1 MTSRISEPARD
12 AVNAPVYQV
21 ITETT
26 DAGHGTSS
34 TYTMSVGDTFSGV
47 IGYAG
52 DYDAV
57 RIYLTAGHSYQ
68 FNVNGITL
76 GDSWLQVF
84 NPSGTIVATN
94 DDYNWLDSQITYTVS
109 TSGYYYIEASEASDS
124 LTGSYQMTAIEVA
137 TPSVPADGT
146 INQLVDY
153 LVNGYWEAGGEQARS
168 FDTSVSNVITVDLH
182 NLTTAGQTLARWALQ
197 AWSAVANVTF
207 QETTGAADIEFDD
220 LPDATGSAYTSSDTT
235 GTTINSSSV
244 NVGTDWLSDYGKSMD
259 SYSFQTYIHEIGH
272 ALGLGHQSYYNGTAD
287 FPTDADWGNDS
298 WQLSIMSY
306 FDQEQNWTTGASF
319 AHDMTA
325 MMVDIVA
332 IQSMYGASTRSSGNT
347 IYGKNSNAG
356 GYLETLFDS
365 MVAGS
370 SSTYTGSAVAITIW
384 DSGGRDTIDYSFSN
398 VAQSLSL
405 VAGTFSDMLG
415 LVGNLA
421 IAIGAVIEN
430 GITGGGKDKIVGN
443 AVANNLQSGA
453 GNDTLQG
460 AAGNDTLDG
469 GAGADSLRG
478 DAGADSLI
486 GGNGNDLLIGGIGVD
501 RLVGGAGQ
509 DAFLFNAAATAGNA
523 DVITDFVVVDDTIR
537 LDRSFF
543 TGIASTG
550 TLAASA
556 FTSNTTGL
564 AADASDRIIYETD
577 TGKVWYDVDGQGGAT
592 RVLVATLDD
601 HLAMTNAD
609 FLVIA

>member
-1 MTSRISEPARD
+1 MTSQISEPARD
-12 AVNAPVYQV
+12 AVTAAVAQA

-26 DAGHGTSS
+26 DAGRGTAS
-34 TYTMSVGDTFSGV
+34 TYTMSVGDTFRGT

-57 RIYLTAGHSYQ
+57 RIYLTAGHTYQ

-94 DDYNWLDSQITYTVS
+94 DDYNGLDSQITYSVAS
-109 TSGYYYIEASEASDS
+109 SGYYYIEASERWDTT
-124 LTGSYQMTAIEVA
+124 TGSYQMTAIEVA

-146 INQLVDY
+146 ISQLADY
-153 LVNGYWEAGGEQARS
+153 LVNGYWEAGGELARS
-168 FDTSVSNVITVDLH
+168 FDTSVSKVITVDLH

-197 AWSAVANVTF
+197 AWSAVANLTF

-220 LPDATGSAYTSSDTT
+220 LPDAAGSAYTSSDTT

-244 NVGTDWLSDYGKSMD
+244 NVGTDWLSDYGTSMD
-259 SYSFQTYIHEIGH
+259 SYSLQTYIHEIGH
-272 ALGLGHQSYYNGTAD
+272 ALGLGHQSDYNGSAD

-306 FDQEQNWTTGASF
+306 FDQEQNWTTGASY
-319 AHDMTA
+319 AYDMTA

-332 IQSMYGASTRSSGNT
+332 IQSMYGASTSSSGNT

-356 GYLETLFDS
+356 GYLESLFDG
-365 MVAGS
+365 MVAGT

-384 DSGGRDTIDYSFSN
+384 DSGGRDTIDYSFSATN
-398 VAQSLSL
+398 QVLRLA
-405 VAGTFSDMLG
+405 AGSFSDMLG

-421 IAIGAVIEN
+421 IAGGAVIEN
-430 GITGGGKDKIVGN
+430 GITGGGADLIVGN
-443 AVANNLQSGA
+443 GTANSLQSGA
-453 GNDTLQG
+453 GNDTLRG
-460 AAGNDTLDG
+460 ASGSDTLDG
-469 GAGADSLRG
+469 SNGNDSLRG
-478 DAGADSLI
+478 DAGADSL
-486 GGNGNDLLIGGIGVD
+486 L
-501 RLVGGAGQ
+501 GGAGS
-509 DAFLFNAAATAGNA
+509 DIFEGGAGIDRLTGGSGRDVFLFNAAVTAANA
-523 DVITDFVVVDDTIR
+523 DVITDFVVADDTIR
-537 LDRSFF
+537 LDRSVF
-543 TGIASTG
+543 TGLASTG
-550 TLAASA
+550 LLAASA

-577 TGKVWYDVDGQGGAT
+577 TGKVWYDADGQGGTA
-592 RVLVATLDD
+592 RVLVATLDA
-601 HLAMTNAD
+601 HLAVTNAD
-609 FLVIA
+609 FFVVA